1 MVLDASEPIAEGTL
15 VTVQILEQPDREPT
29 FAELFEDIAGK
40 AVGLPPDMA
49 ENHDHYVHGLP
60 NVAPRTA
67 LRDRLLALQHR
78 FISPP
83 YDGSEVVDQR
93 RESGR

>member
-1 MVLDASEPIAEGTL
+1 MDAYEIATVVHDAHIDVNPALNCQQVRAIILSYSAEPP
-15 VTVQILEQPDREPT
+15 QR
-29 FAELFEDIAGK
+29 
-40 AVGLPPDMA
+40 
-49 ENHDHYVHGLP
+49 
-60 NVAPRTA
+60 NVAPPTA

-93 RESGR
+93 RESDR